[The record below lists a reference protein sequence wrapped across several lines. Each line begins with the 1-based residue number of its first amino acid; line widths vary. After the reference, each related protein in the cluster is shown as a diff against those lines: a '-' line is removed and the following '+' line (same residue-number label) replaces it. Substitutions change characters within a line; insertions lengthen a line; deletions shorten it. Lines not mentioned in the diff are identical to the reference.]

1 MTAGGCFLHFFW
13 NWCAVRLTGTKRPVP
28 RLQPLGGGASEPECG
43 LRRKETAN
51 YEPPENL
58 ASGTALFSGA
68 MKQPAPV
75 LLTLS
80 TIMFKV
86 VSALDSRMPIKKI
99 QVGQVWKKEDSGD
112 SYLVTKVYNEALATF
127 AVLRKTGSE
136 TDAPLRVKVGHAGAS
151 PTLPGFRFAQE
162 SEEF

>member
-1 MTAGGCFLHFFW
+1 MRKPTA
-13 NWCAVRLTGTKRPVP
+13 
-28 RLQPLGGGASEPECG
+28 Q
-43 LRRKETAN
+43 
-51 YEPPENL
+51 
-58 ASGTALFSGA
+58 
-68 MKQPAPV
+68 V
-75 LLTLS
+75 LLTPPGIPS
-80 TIMFKV
+80 KV
-86 VSALDSRMPIKKI
+86 ISFQFPRMPIKKI

>member
-1 MTAGGCFLHFFW
+1 MAKNEGRGH
-13 NWCAVRLTGTKRPVP
+13 VRKPIP
-28 RLQPLGGGASEPECG
+28 Q
-43 LRRKETAN
+43 
-51 YEPPENL
+51 
-58 ASGTALFSGA
+58 
-68 MKQPAPV
+68 V
-75 LLTLS
+75 LLTPPVIPS
-80 TIMFKV
+80 KV
-86 VSALDSRMPIKKI
+86 ASFRLPSMPIKKI

-136 TDAPLRVKVGHAGAS
+136 TDAPLRVKIGHAGAS

>member
-1 MTAGGCFLHFFW
+1 MAK
-13 NWCAVRLTGTKRPVP
+13 NEDRRYVRKPVP
-28 RLQPLGGGASEPECG
+28 Q
-43 LRRKETAN
+43 
-51 YEPPENL
+51 
-58 ASGTALFSGA
+58 
-68 MKQPAPV
+68 V
-75 LLTLS
+75 LLTPPV
-80 TIMFKV
+80 IPFKV
-86 VSALDSRMPIKKI
+86 TSFQLPSMPIKKI